1 MSRAPEYPLQRAD
14 ASELPGAA
22 PQILATWAGNPHAH
36 REMSSS
42 FAGVKVVTTD
52 FQQWFQAS
60 QQWAMIYEA
69 FLRSQQEYMRACE
82 AVRLGDIGA
91 RRNLVN
97 AAVGLR
103 AAQIELMHFTL
114 HRQRRPAA
122 PDVTG

>member
-1 MSRAPEYPLQRAD
+1 MRANCW
-14 ASELPGAA
+14 GAA

-42 FAGVKVVTTD
+42 CAGVKVVTTD

-82 AVRLGDIGA
+82 AVRRGDIGA